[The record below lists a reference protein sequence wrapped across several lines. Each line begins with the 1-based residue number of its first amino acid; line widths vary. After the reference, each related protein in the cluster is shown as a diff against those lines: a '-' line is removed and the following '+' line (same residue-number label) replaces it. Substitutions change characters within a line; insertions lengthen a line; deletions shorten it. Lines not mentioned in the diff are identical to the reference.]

1 MKVLA
6 ELREKRN
13 SLAVEMRS
21 LLDNNKDK
29 WNKELQAKYDE
40 FDNALQDVDHQIKS
54 TQRMMDLDAEAKFG
68 IGEGNPTPKQENKVQ
83 ALYSKWLRHGDKA
96 ITAEEWTAIRN
107 VMSTTTGSEGGFTV
121 QTDVSS
127 TLIDAMKSYSGLRSS
142 GLCEIIRTEKGNELS
157 FATSDGTAEEGEIVA
172 ENGAATDEDASFG
185 SISIPVYKFSSKV
198 VTIPIELLQDS
209 SVDVEAMV
217 RNRIAQRLGRIT
229 ERKFTVGTGTSEPRG
244 LVTAATVGVTA
255 ATGNAAA
262 VTYEHL
268 VDLEHSVD
276 PAYRNNTCAFM
287 FNDLTLRYIRKIKDT
302 QGRPIFV
309 PGYETGVPGGAPD
322 TLMGRA
328 IVINQFMADL
338 GANAKSIGFGDLFHY
353 KIRDVMAMEL
363 FRFTDSAYTKK
374 GQIGFLAWARHGGNY
389 VDVGGGFKVYQNSAT

>member
-13 SLAVEMRS
+13 SLAVEMRN
-21 LLDNNKDK
+21 LLENNKEK

-40 FDNALQDVDHQIKS
+40 HDNAIQDVDHQIKS
-54 TQRMMDLDAEAKFG
+54 TQRLMDLDAERKFG
-68 IGEGNPTPKQENKVQ
+68 IDEQNPTPAQQNKLNNVY
-83 ALYSKWLRHGDKA
+83 AKWLRNGDKA

-107 VMSTTTGSEGGFTV
+107 TMSTTTDSQGGFTV
-121 QTDVSS
+121 QSDVAT
-127 TLIDAMKSYSGLRSS
+127 TLIEAMKSYSGLRSS
-142 GLCEIIRTEKGNELS
+142 GLCEIIPTQKGNDLS
-157 FATSDGTAEEGEIVA
+157 FATSDGTAEEGEIIA
-172 ENGAATDEDASFG
+172 ENQTATDEDAAFG
-185 SISIPVYKFSSKV
+185 SINIPVYKFSSKV
-198 VTIPIELLQDS
+198 ITIPIELIQDS

-229 ERKFTVGTGTSEPRG
+229 ERKFTVGSGVSEPRG
-244 LVTAATVGVTA
+244 LITAAAVGVA
-255 ATGNAAA
+255 AAAGNTAA
-262 VTYEHL
+262 VTYDHL

-287 FNDLTLRYIRKIKDT
+287 FNDLTLRFIRKIKDT

-338 GANAKSIGFGDLFHY
+338 GVSAKSVGFGDLFHY

-374 GQIGFLAWARHGGNY
+374 GQVGFLAWARHGGNY
-389 VDVGGGFKVYQNSAT
+389 VDVGGGFKVFQNSAT